1 MNQDKPRI
9 CLCMIVKNEALVIRR
24 CLDSVLPVIDHWI
37 IVDTGSTDG
46 TQDIIRAH
54 MAKLPGMLHER
65 PWVDFAHNRSQSLA
79 LAQPYADYSLVIDAD
94 DFLEPLDVS
103 TALEL
108 SLDCYTMDI
117 IDTPVHYTRKQLVHN
132 RLTWCYR
139 SVLHEFIDCG
149 QEHTVGHLPWR
160 MRRNHDGA
168 RRRDANTYV
177 KDAQILLRAL
187 DTEQDQFLRSRYT
200 FYLAQSYR
208 DCQQLEAAITHY
220 QERAQMGGW
229 QEEVFVSLYQVA
241 KLKERLGL
249 PDEEVLASYEAASQS
264 SSTRIEALH
273 GASRLCR
280 IKGRYEQGYQ
290 LALNGL
296 GKPYPADA
304 LFGEPW
310 IYETGLLDEL
320 AVNAYWIEKY
330 AESLDAC
337 LQIFATEKMSGS
349 DFQRVVGNAKYA
361 LQKIAVPLV
370 VLDK

>member
-1 MNQDKPRI
+1 
-9 CLCMIVKNEALVIRR
+9 MIVKNEALVIRR